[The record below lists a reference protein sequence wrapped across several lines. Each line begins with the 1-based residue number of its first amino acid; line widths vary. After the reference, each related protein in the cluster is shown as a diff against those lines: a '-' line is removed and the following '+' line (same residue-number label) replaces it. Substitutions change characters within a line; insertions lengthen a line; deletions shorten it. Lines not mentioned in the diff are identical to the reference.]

1 MVGAPPPTPL
11 HGHLPLLVNLI
22 SSLFPCL
29 SSFSRFCSFVPLQS
43 PSLCSQAHAFFY
55 KPSKE
60 FFNRLDTIVRQSDG
74 ADLLGAKHRRS
85 ADIGLI
91 YVAPND
97 ARQPVLAAVSTQREL
112 GRKPQDVRLP
122 D

>member
-22 SSLFPCL
+22 SSLFHCL

-55 KPSKE
+55 KLSKE
-60 FFNRLDTIVRQSDG
+60 FFNRLGRFCDALNDRFENETGQARAVAHALHFEISIT
-74 ADLLGAKHRRS
+74 RS
-85 ADIGLI
+85 CEIW
-91 YVAPND
+91 P
-97 ARQPVLAAVSTQREL
+97 E
-112 GRKPQDVRLP
+112 
-122 D
+122 